1 MRLLHDIILKRA
13 YNLRIMELDYPCP
26 FHTPAVFHQ
35 PLPPF
40 IENQKFRIRLSK
52 EIILQSK
59 ADKKRSNVSTRG
71 VGGEIE
77 AKVEAD
83 SVFESRRLRDD
94 GTSVSI
100 NVFLLVD
107 AKGGEKRA
115 RIYEERVR

>member
-77 AKVEAD
+77 VEAD